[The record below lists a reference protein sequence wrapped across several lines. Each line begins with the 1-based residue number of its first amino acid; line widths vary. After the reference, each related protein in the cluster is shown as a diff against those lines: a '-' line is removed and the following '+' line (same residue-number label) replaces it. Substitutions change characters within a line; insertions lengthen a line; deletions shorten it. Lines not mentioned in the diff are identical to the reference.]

1 MVTLNLRDDCNGR
14 VATNFKRGMTD
25 KRFLELEITA
35 WLTSPERKKQLEGEA
50 YYDGYQDVTHRERL
64 ALDEDGKPVVLK
76 NLPNNRLVNNLY
88 SKMVD
93 QKTNYSFG
101 RPLSFD
107 TENKEYAKALGALF
121 GARFLR
127 TMHNVG
133 EGAWIG
139 GKSWLYPYYE
149 NGELAFRRFPADEV
163 LPFWA
168 DADHTVLDAAVHV
181 YVVQEYDEA
190 EHAKDVVKVEVMHGG
205 GVDCFIRTDDG
216 VLEPDS
222 FAYSGPYIITQQDDE
237 TGKVEGYNWERI
249 PLVCFKSSH
258 HEIPLL
264 SKVKC
269 LQDAY
274 SNQLDYVDAAA
285 RKMYEGSYYHTAFEL
300 QKGLGVGW
308 TMQAI
313 NEETITKVLSRPWT
327 TDNQTFRDRCWTNKQ
342 SLVNS
347 VNTQLTQMVIR
358 GEAPDRAIS
367 AISKQFDVSRAK
379 AGRLVMTESA
389 YFSSAGQKDCYK
401 ALDVERYKI
410 VASFDK
416 DTCSLCAD
424 MDGKVFKMSEYQVGL
439 TAPPFH
445 PWCRCCTCPY
455 FEDMDGMGER
465 YARDAVTGERFKVPG
480 NMTYDQ
486 WKAQQD
492 ALHGQG
498 TVDKMRKISYNE
510 TTDRAQFEKYRERLG
525 ADAPRYF
532 KDFQALKYDHAA
544 EYKDLA
550 GLYSYKGRVPEA
562 SKADYKAYEAVKA
575 TGVPGS
581 VRVPAKPIEVD
592 ELVFKDA
599 HGTHHGCTLEDAK
612 GYIRQAK
619 CSITRKRWD
628 GYHTNYYSFE
638 GAAYMDDE
646 SGKINTAFS
655 KSDFDPK
662 TKEIMEVFE

>member
-14 VATNFKRGMTD
+14 VAANFKRGMTD

-64 ALDEDGKPVVLK
+64 ALDEDGKPIVLK

-222 FAYSGPYIITQQDDE
+222 FAYSGPYIITRQDDE

-274 SNQLDYVDAAA
+274 NNILSNFANQMEEDIHTTILVIKNYDGEDLGTFRRNLATYGAIKV
-285 RKMYEGSYYHTAFEL
+285 RSYEGAE
-300 QKGLGVGW
+300 GGVD
-308 TMQAI
+308 TLEI
-313 NEETITKVLSRPWT
+313 
-327 TDNQTFRDRCWTNKQ
+327 
-342 SLVNS
+342 S
-347 VNTQLTQMVIR
+347 VNAENYKTLLALLKDAIIENARGYDAKDDRMSGDPNQMNIQSMYS
-358 GEAPDRAIS
+358 DI
-367 AISKQFDVSRAK
+367 D
-379 AGRLVMTESA
+379 
-389 YFSSAGQKDCYK
+389 
-401 ALDVERYKI
+401 LDANGIE
-410 VASFDK
+410 
-416 DTCSLCAD
+416 
-424 MDGKVFKMSEYQVGL
+424 ME
-439 TAPPFH
+439 
-445 PWCRCCTCPY
+445 
-455 FEDMDGMGER
+455 
-465 YARDAVTGERFKVPG
+465 
-480 NMTYDQ
+480 
-486 WKAQQD
+486 
-492 ALHGQG
+492 
-498 TVDKMRKISYNE
+498 
-510 TTDRAQFEKYRERLG
+510 
-525 ADAPRYF
+525 
-532 KDFQALKYDHAA
+532 FQASMEELLWFINKH
-544 EYKDLA
+544 LA
-550 GLYSYKGRVPEA
+550 NTGGR
-562 SKADYKAYEAVKA
+562 
-575 TGVPGS
+575 
-581 VRVPAKPIEVD
+581 
-592 ELVFKDA
+592 
-599 HGTHHGCTLEDAK
+599 
-612 GYIRQAK
+612 
-619 CSITRKRWD
+619 
-628 GYHTNYYSFE
+628 SFE
-638 GAAYMDDE
+638 GEDVTVIFDRDVLINETEAINNCKNSVGILSDETIVKMHPWVTDPEQELQRIKDEKEEAMQADPYQAAFLANRNQPPVNNEGGGD
-646 SGKINTAFS
+646 GKT
-655 KSDFDPK
+655 D
-662 TKEIMEVFE
+662 

>member
-64 ALDEDGKPVVLK
+64 ALDEDGKPIVLK

-222 FAYSGPYIITQQDDE
+222 FAYSGPYIITRQDDE
-237 TGKVEGYNWERI
+237 TGKVDGYNWERI

-274 SNQLDYVDAAA
+274 NNILSNFANQMEEDIHTTILVIKNYDGEDLGTFRRNLAIYGAIKV
-285 RKMYEGSYYHTAFEL
+285 RSYEGAE
-300 QKGLGVGW
+300 GG
-308 TMQAI
+308 
-313 NEETITKVLSRPWT
+313 
-327 TDNQTFRDRCWTNKQ
+327 
-342 SLVNS
+342 
-347 VNTQLTQMVIR
+347 R
-358 GEAPDRAIS
+358 GHS
-367 AISKQFDVSRAK
+367 
-379 AGRLVMTESA
+379 
-389 YFSSAGQKDCYK
+389 
-401 ALDVERYKI
+401 
-410 VASFDK
+410 
-416 DTCSLCAD
+416 
-424 MDGKVFKMSEYQVGL
+424 
-439 TAPPFH
+439 
-445 PWCRCCTCPY
+445 
-455 FEDMDGMGER
+455 
-465 YARDAVTGERFKVPG
+465 G
-480 NMTYDQ
+480 N
-486 WKAQQD
+486 
-492 ALHGQG
+492 
-498 TVDKMRKISYNE
+498 
-510 TTDRAQFEKYRERLG
+510 
-525 ADAPRYF
+525 
-532 KDFQALKYDHAA
+532 
-544 EYKDLA
+544 
-550 GLYSYKGRVPEA
+550 
-562 SKADYKAYEAVKA
+562 
-575 TGVPGS
+575 
-581 VRVPAKPIEVD
+581 
-592 ELVFKDA
+592 
-599 HGTHHGCTLEDAK
+599 
-612 GYIRQAK
+612 IRQ
-619 CSITRKRWD
+619 R
-628 GYHTNYYSFE
+628 
-638 GAAYMDDE
+638 
-646 SGKINTAFS
+646 
-655 KSDFDPK
+655 
-662 TKEIMEVFE
+662 